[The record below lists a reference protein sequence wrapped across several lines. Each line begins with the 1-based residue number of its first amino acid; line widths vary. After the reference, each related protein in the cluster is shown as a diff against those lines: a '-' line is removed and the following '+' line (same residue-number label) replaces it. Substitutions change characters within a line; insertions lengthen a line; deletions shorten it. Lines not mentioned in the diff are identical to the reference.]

1 MVKSFEEKGARV
13 VKASVEK
20 GAREV
25 KVLRGEGPAR
35 GVEIFLR

>member
-1 MVKSFEEKGARV
+1 MVKAFEEKGARV

-25 KVLRGEGPAR
+25 KALRGEGPAR

>member
-1 MVKSFEEKGARV
+1 MVKAFEEKGARV

-25 KVLRGEGPAR
+25 KVLRGEGPTR

>member
-1 MVKSFEEKGARV
+1 MVKAFEEKGARV